1 MRGRIHTAALVVVLT
16 AGLAGC
22 GGGSKPAATKTSPLN
37 VADQAL
43 AYARCLR
50 AHGLD
55 VPDPDPNNPGI
66 SLPKSSA
73 GGQSV
78 QAALQACRDQ
88 APPKLFTGNDAGAQ
102 DHDLAV
108 ARCLRAHGVN
118 VPDPQP
124 GQPLNITGSLN
135 DEKVK
140 QAIAACEKTPATS
153 GGGG

>member
-1 MRGRIHTAALVVVLT
+1 MAVLAVVLT

-22 GGGSKPAATKTSPLN
+22 GGSTKPAATKKSPTN

-50 AHGLD
+50 SHGVD

-66 SLPKSSA
+66 ALPKSSS
-73 GGQSV
+73 GNQSV

-88 APPKLFTGNDAGAQ
+88 APPKLLSGNDAGSQ

-108 ARCLRAHGVN
+108 ARCLRRHGVS

-124 GQPLNITGSLN
+124 GRPLNITGSLN

-140 QAIAACEKTPATS
+140 QAITTCQQSSAKS
-153 GGGG
+153 GSAG